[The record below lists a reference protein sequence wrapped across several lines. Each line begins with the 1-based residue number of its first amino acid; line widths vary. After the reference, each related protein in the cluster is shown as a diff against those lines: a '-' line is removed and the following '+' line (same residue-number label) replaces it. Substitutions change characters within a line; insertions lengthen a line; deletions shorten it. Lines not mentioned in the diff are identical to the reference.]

1 LGTLG
6 NSGKQWQLALHILKL
21 LEECQL
27 QADDISCN
35 AAISA
40 CAKGSSSGKRQ
51 LHKATNLPG
60 KYCQTAAI

>member
-1 LGTLG
+1 MNDCWKDVLGALG

-40 CAKGSSSGKRQ
+40 CAKGS
-51 LHKATNLPG
+51 
-60 KYCQTAAI
+60 